1 MNREIEDLQ
10 IRLTYQEE
18 SLQQFSI
25 TVIKQ
30 QNEIDIL
37 KQELERLTRRVRELT
52 PEDLGSADEE
62 PPPPHY

>member
-1 MNREIEDLQ
+1 MNKEIEDLQ
-10 IRLTYQEE
+10 IRLSFQEE

-25 TVIKQ
+25 TVIKL

-37 KQELERLTRRVRELT
+37 KDELERLTQRVRELT
-52 PEDLGSADEE
+52 PSDIGSLDNE

>member
-1 MNREIEDLQ
+1 MKQEIEDLQ
-10 IRLTYQEE
+10 IRLSFQEE

-37 KQELERLTRRVRELT
+37 KDELERLTQRVRELT
-52 PEDLGSADEE
+52 PSDIDSPDNE
-62 PPPPHY
+62 PLPPHY